1 MMVVTLA
8 NSLNTTSLEGK
19 AITVLERLEVREEM
33 IHLAASVIT
42 LFAKVGFGWKY
53 NIMIL
58 ILLQK
63 GNSKWTLNIDLS
75 DEVEEG
81 YEQV

>member
-1 MMVVTLA
+1 MIRYYDYRAVIFIVCICGVFVTSMMVVTLA

-53 NIMIL
+53 NILIIIL
-58 ILLQK
+58 M
-63 GNSKWTLNIDLS
+63 
-75 DEVEEG
+75 
-81 YEQV
+81 